1 MAKRHESRWTSIY
14 WDYTQKKCYIRL
26 TPTLLAM
33 EELGFPHGI
42 SVSGN
47 NFDNEE
53 QATIH
58 ADKIDKFMDALE
70 DRIIQEYL
78 EKNK

>member
-1 MAKRHESRWTSIY
+1 MAKRRESKWTSIY
-14 WDYTQKKCYIRL
+14 WDYTQNKCYIRL
-26 TPTLLAM
+26 TPTFLAM
-33 EELGFPHGI
+33 EPLGFPHDI

-47 NFDNEE
+47 TFDNEVS
-53 QATIH
+53 ANLH

-70 DRIIQEYL
+70 ERIIKEYL

>member
-1 MAKRHESRWTSIY
+1 MAKRRESKWTSIY

-26 TPTLLAM
+26 TPTFLAM
-33 EELGFPHGI
+33 EPLGFPHGI

-47 NFDNEE
+47 TFDNEE
-53 QATIH
+53 AANMH